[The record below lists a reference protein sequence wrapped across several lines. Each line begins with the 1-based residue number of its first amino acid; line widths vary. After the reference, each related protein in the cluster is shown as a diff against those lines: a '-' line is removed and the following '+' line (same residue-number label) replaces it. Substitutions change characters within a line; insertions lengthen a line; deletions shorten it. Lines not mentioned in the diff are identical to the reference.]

1 MFKEI
6 IKTIN
11 LGGQCL
17 TLKTGKIARQ
27 ADGAVMASLGDS
39 IILAVVVA
47 SKEVKENQDFFPLTV
62 NYLERAYAAGKIPGG
77 YFKRETKPSDR
88 EVLVSR
94 LIDRPIR
101 PLFPESF
108 KNETQVICTVL
119 SYEETVAT
127 DILALIASS
136 AALASSGLPYM
147 DIVSASKV
155 GFDGENFVL
164 NPSATLLADGKLDLV
179 VAGTKD
185 SILMVESQASEL
197 SEEEMLQAIEF
208 GQKAFAPVIDMIKE
222 LAKEVGKTP
231 VKFAIPKDLSDLQ
244 REIEAAFGK
253 RISDS
258 YWISSKSER
267 KEALSL
273 IKNEMIEK
281 YSANEEYTV
290 FDLVK
295 ALEDTEYKIVR
306 AKTIQEKVR
315 IDGRNSSDIR
325 PIWTE
330 SNFLPRAHGSALFM
344 RGETQALVTTTLGSG
359 QDEQMS
365 DSLEGDHK
373 ERFML
378 NYNFPQ
384 YSVGESGQLRP
395 PGRRE
400 IGHGKLAWRALQ
412 AVIPPKSDFP
422 YAIRVVSEI
431 TACNGS
437 SSMATICGASMSM
450 MDAGVPLTSA
460 VAGVAMG
467 LIKVEKD
474 VIILSDIISD
484 EDHLGDMDF
493 KVAGTDKGIT
503 ALQMDIK
510 IAGIDFEIIR
520 KALAQAKDGRLHILS
535 EMSKT
540 IANSKVAMSEYA
552 PLIKTLKIAK
562 DKIRELIGPG
572 GKIIKE
578 ICEVSKA
585 KVEISDDGTVSIA
598 GVASAVAKAEMMIM
612 PIVFEPEAGTIME
625 GVVVKII
632 ESGAF
637 IKIGA
642 GRDGFV
648 HISEIAHERIA
659 DISSHLSEGQNVAVK
674 ILGVDKGKIKLSI
687 KQLINLTDQ
696 PVSGQKSD
704 TEEVVVPKI
713 QEKTAQKVIK
723 KKVHNNSESGEKDKA
738 SRPEKELEPV
748 VERKYFS

>member
-1 MFKEI
+1 M
-6 IKTIN
+6 
-11 LGGQCL
+11 
-17 TLKTGKIARQ
+17 
-27 ADGAVMASLGDS
+27 
-39 IILAVVVA
+39 
-47 SKEVKENQDFFPLTV
+47 

-108 KNETQVICTVL
+108 KNETQVVCTVL
-119 SYEETVAT
+119 SYDENVAT
-127 DILALIASS
+127 DILAIIATS
-136 AALASSGLPYM
+136 AALAISGLPYM
-147 DIVSASKV
+147 DVIAASKV
-155 GFDGENFVL
+155 GFDGEQFML
-164 NPSATLLADGKLDLV
+164 NPSATTIADSKLDLV
-179 VAGTKD
+179 VAGTKE

-197 SEEEMLQAIEF
+197 SEEQMLEAIAF
-208 GQKAFAPVIDMIKE
+208 GQRAFAPVIDMIKD
-222 LAKEVGKTP
+222 LAREVNKP
-231 VKFAIPKDLSDLQ
+231 QMEFAKPKDLSVLQ
-244 REIEAAFGK
+244 KEMEAAFGE
-253 RISDS
+253 RIASA
-258 YWISSKSER
+258 YWIPVKSER
-267 KEALSL
+267 KKALSA
-273 IKNEMIEK
+273 IKSEVLEQ
-281 YSANEEYTV
+281 YSASEEYASFPV
-290 FDLVK
+290 AK
-295 ALEDTEYKIVR
+295 ALDDLEYEIVR
-306 AKTIQEKVR
+306 RKTLQGKVR
-315 IDGRNSSDIR
+315 IDGRNNAAIR

-330 SNFLPRAHGSALFM
+330 SSFLPRVHGSALFM

-384 YSVGESGQLRP
+384 YCVGESGQLRP

-412 AVIPPKSDFP
+412 AVIPSKIEFP

-450 MDAGVPLTSA
+450 MDAGIPLA
-460 VAGVAMG
+460 APVAGIAMG
-467 LIKVEKD
+467 LIKAEND
-474 VIILSDIISD
+474 FMILSDIIGD

-493 KVAGTDKGIT
+493 KVAGTTKGIT

-510 IAGIDFEIIR
+510 VGGIDAEIM
-520 KALAQAKDGRLHILS
+520 KNALAQAKDGRLHILS

-540 IANSKVAMSEYA
+540 ISNSKTVLSEYA

-585 KVEISDDGTVSIA
+585 KVEIADDGTVSIA
-598 GVASAVAKAEMMIM
+598 GSASAVAKAESMIT
-612 PIVFEPEAGTIME
+612 PIVFEPEAGTIID
-625 GVVVKII
+625 GTVVKII

-659 DISSHLSEGQNVAVK
+659 DISTHLSEGQIVTVK

-687 KQLINLTDQ
+687 KQLAASPEKPAVAIEKTI
-696 PVSGQKSD
+696 
-704 TEEVVVPKI
+704 EEVIVVEKGEAPKPS
-713 QEKTAQKVIK
+713 QKVIK
-723 KKVHNNSESGEKDKA
+723 KKIHNNSENTEREKAPRGEKT
-738 SRPEKELEPV
+738 LEPV